1 LNQAAHIV
9 VPANHLTEDLT
20 MILLQ
25 FKSGQEWHLG
35 VKTEKGVVDI
45 TAALSDTSISQLQ
58 AEVPSSIAAVCAGG
72 SAICEALDDFV
83 QQLLASDSAS
93 RWLHDE
99 ATLTYGPC
107 VANPGKIICV
117 GLNYQR
123 HAEESGMAIPT
134 TPVLFSKYSNTIAAP
149 GEQVVLP
156 ANAVEYDYEAELGVV
171 IGKRAKNVSEQ
182 DALSYVLGYCNM
194 DDLSARDLQFR
205 TSQWLL
211 GKTLDQ
217 FSPIGPYLVT
227 ADEVGD
233 PQTLDVRCWVNGGL
247 RQNSNTADMIFN
259 VAQLVSY
266 ISQYMTLVPGDVIS
280 TGTPEG
286 VVFGM
291 KEKQWLKPGDEV
303 TIEIAGLGRL
313 TNTMV
318 APTD

>member
-1 LNQAAHIV
+1 
-9 VPANHLTEDLT
+9 

-25 FKSGQEWHLG
+25 LKAGQEWHLG
-35 VKTEKGVVDI
+35 VKTGQGILDV
-45 TAALSDTSISQLQ
+45 TAACNDPSRSQS
-58 AEVPSSIAAVCAGG
+58 EDVPSSLAEVCAGG
-72 SAICEALDDFV
+72 TAAREALDGFV
-83 QQLLASDSAS
+83 RHLLTSGAPG
-93 RWLHDE
+93 RWLLEE

-117 GLNYQR
+117 GLNYRR
-123 HAEESGMAIPT
+123 HAIESGMAIPT
-134 TPVLFSKYSNTIAAP
+134 TPVLFSKFSNTIAAP
-149 GEQVVLP
+149 GEPIVLP

-171 IGKRAKNVSEQ
+171 IGKRARNVSEQ
-182 DALSYVLGYCNM
+182 DALSYVLGYCNI

-233 PQTLDVRCWVNGGL
+233 PQALDIRCWVNGDL

-266 ISQYMTLVPGDVIS
+266 ISQYMTLEPGDVIS

-286 VVFGM
+286 VVLGM
-291 KEKQWLKPGDEV
+291 QDKVWLKPGDEV
-303 TIEIAGLGRL
+303 TIEVAGLGRL
-313 TNTMV
+313 TNTMI
-318 APTD
+318 APAD

>member
-1 LNQAAHIV
+1 
-9 VPANHLTEDLT
+9 

-25 FKSGQEWHLG
+25 FKAGQEWHLG
-35 VKTEKGVVDI
+35 IKTKQWVVDV
-45 TAALSDTSISQLQ
+45 TAALNEASVRQLN
-58 AEVPSSIAAVCAGG
+58 AGVPSSLAAICAGG
-72 SAICEALDDFV
+72 SASCEPLEQFG
-83 QQLLASDSAS
+83 QQLLASDSAN
-93 RWLHDE
+93 RWLLDE

-107 VANPGKIICV
+107 VANLGKIICI
-117 GLNYQR
+117 GLNYRR
-123 HAEESGMAIPT
+123 HVEESGMAIPT
-134 TPVLFSKYSNTIAAP
+134 LPVLFSKFSNTIAAP
-149 GEQVVLP
+149 DEQIVLP

-171 IGKRAKNVSEQ
+171 IGKRAKNVGEQ
-182 DALSYVLGYCNM
+182 DALNHVLGYCNTN
-194 DDLSARDLQFR
+194 DLSARDLQMR

-233 PQTLDVRCWVNGGL
+233 PQTLDIRCWVNGDL
-247 RQNSNTADMIFN
+247 RQNSSTADMIFS

-266 ISQYMTLVPGDVIS
+266 ISQYMTLEPGDVIS

-286 VVFGM
+286 VVLGM

-303 TIEIAGLGRL
+303 TVEIAGLGRL

-318 APTD
+318 APTVGTPS